1 MPLPSRGLM
10 PSMGGKP
17 RSARRSRDGGAWSE
31 IPEYPLASTA
41 PDKLGFIVLR
51 HVNSARTN
59 GYWIECCR
67 RIRRH
72 YPTNK
77 ILVIDDDSDREHLK
91 ETQFDN
97 VRVIESE
104 YRAAPSCFR
113 ITTIFTIGNSIGRS
127 S

>member
-1 MPLPSRGLM
+1 
-10 PSMGGKP
+10 MGGKP
-17 RSARRSRDGGAWSE
+17 RSAQRSTVGRAWSDV
-31 IPEYPLASTA
+31 PGYPLASTE

-59 GYWIECCR
+59 EYWIESCR

-91 ETQFDN
+91 ETQLDN

-104 YRAAPSCFR
+104 YRAAPRCFR